1 MTPFRNAVISVVSAR
16 GVMAAMDMGQKLV
29 DERRERMARTRNE
42 LCAWLKQKK
51 LNYIESQ
58 ANFVMFDARRDIREL
73 GSAMLAK
80 GVAVGRP
87 FPPYDKMM
95 RITIGTD
102 AEMAKFRT
110 ALSDVLS
117 V

>member
-1 MTPFRNAVISVVSAR
+1 
-16 GVMAAMDMGQKLV
+16 MGPKLV
-29 DERRERMARTRNE
+29 DERREKMAHTRNE
-42 LCAWLKQKK
+42 LCTWLKQKK

-58 ANFVMFDARRDIREL
+58 ANFMMIDTKRDIRDL
-73 GSAMLAK
+73 APAMLAK

-110 ALSDVLS
+110 AFSEVLGA
-117 V
+117 

>member
-1 MTPFRNAVISVVSAR
+1 
-16 GVMAAMDMGQKLV
+16 
-29 DERRERMARTRNE
+29 
-42 LCAWLKQKK
+42 
-51 LNYIESQ
+51 
-58 ANFVMFDARRDIREL
+58 
-73 GSAMLAK
+73 MLAK

-102 AEMAKFRT
+102 AEMMKFRK

>member
-1 MTPFRNAVISVVSAR
+1 
-16 GVMAAMDMGQKLV
+16 
-29 DERRERMARTRNE
+29 
-42 LCAWLKQKK
+42 
-51 LNYIESQ
+51 
-58 ANFVMFDARRDIREL
+58 
-73 GSAMLAK
+73 MLAK

-102 AEMAKFRT
+102 AEIAKFKT
-110 ALSDVLS
+110 AAAEVLG

>member
-1 MTPFRNAVISVVSAR
+1 MTA
-16 GVMAAMDMGQKLV
+16 
-29 DERRERMARTRNE
+29 TRND
-42 LCAWLKQKK
+42 LLAWLKQKN
-51 LNYIESQ
+51 LSYIDSQ
-58 ANFVMFDARRDIREL
+58 ANFVMFDCKKNITDV
-73 GSAMLAK
+73 GPAMLAK

-102 AEMAKFRT
+102 AEIAKFKT
-110 ALSDVLS
+110 AAAEVLG